1 MYIQLFHF
9 RVALFRFETF
19 FRLCVNSMSGNR
31 PFSWFDVPFLARD
44 MQLIRDI
51 LVTVISVLV
60 NVLRQ
65 WPFLVMLRL
74 IQNIQ

>member
-9 RVALFRFETF
+9 KVGLFRYETC

-31 PFSWFDVPFLARD
+31 PFSMFDVPFLARD
-44 MQLIRDI
+44 IQLIRDI

-65 WPFLVMLRL
+65 WPFLVMLRS
-74 IQNIQ
+74 IQDIQ